1 MQEKK
6 PTLLHERFSRF
17 LNCTDG
23 TKSRNASQ
31 MSNCLLPIF
40 HGCFVQIDI
49 KFVNTNICN
58 KWTPETVLKR
68 GPLYFFV
75 VSGDQKISFYL
86 FYNSIPLLDLQ
97 KS

>member
-1 MQEKK
+1 MEEKK

-40 HGCFVQIDI
+40 HGCFVKIDI

-68 GPLYFFV
+68 GPLYFF
-75 VSGDQKISFYL
+75 FLFLETRRYL
-86 FYNSIPLLDLQ
+86 FIFFTIPFLY
-97 KS
+97 